1 MTVLQAWLDAFPG
14 ARFAPL
20 FETDGLLVQTHQRGK
35 AGDRRILTRS
45 AQFEDAM
52 ITLIEQGLTQDDWTG
67 LVYLM
72 GIGERSAFTPLY
84 VGKAERRGKTHAVS
98 KNIANIR
105 RNPDKF
111 ARWGYGLD
119 YHVGDLS
126 HAMFGFTAYR
136 EPSSKYRRWAEAL
149 FAVTDPPTL
158 HRPVQHAAPAL
169 VRGQPWP
176 QRVPG
181 LCGIRGERGDCA
193 GFGPLR
199 GTAAECR
206 RAVTEPDQL

>member
-35 AGDRRILTRS
+35 ARDRRILTRS
-45 AQFEDAM
+45 TQFEDAM
-52 ITLIEQGLTQDDWTG
+52 IELIEQGLTQHDWTG

-119 YHVGDLS
+119 YHLGDLS

-136 EPSSKYRRWAEAL
+136 GPTAKYHRWAEAL
-149 FAVTDPPTL
+149 FAVMDPPTL
-158 HRPVQHAAPAL
+158 RRPVHMLLLPWFADSRGPSGFQESVASAEKQVIGLASAL
-169 VRGQPWP
+169 H
-176 QRVPG
+176 
-181 LCGIRGERGDCA
+181 GE
-193 GFGPLR
+193 
-199 GTAAECR
+199 
-206 RAVTEPDQL
+206 QLLNIDGR

>member
-1 MTVLQAWLDAFPG
+1 MNALQAWLDAFPG
-14 ARFAPL
+14 ARFAAL

-52 ITLIEQGLTQDDWTG
+52 IELIEHGLTQDDWTG

-72 GIGERSAFTPLY
+72 GIGERTAFTPLY
-84 VGKAERRGKTHAVS
+84 VGKAERRGKVHAIS

-105 RNPDKF
+105 HNPDKF

-126 HAMFGFTAYR
+126 HAMFGFSAYR
-136 EPSSKYRRWAEAL
+136 GPTAKYRRWAEAL

-158 HRPVQHAAPAL
+158 HRPVSMLLLPWFADSTGPSGFQGSVASAEKEVIAL
-169 VRGQPWP
+169 TSA
-176 QRVPG
+176 
-181 LCGIRGERGDCA
+181 LSGERLLNVDG
-193 GFGPLR
+193 R
-199 GTAAECR
+199 
-206 RAVTEPDQL
+206 

>member
-1 MTVLQAWLDAFPG
+1 MTALQTWLDAFPS
-14 ARFAPL
+14 ARFVPL

-52 ITLIEQGLTQDDWTG
+52 IALIEQGLTQDDWTG

-72 GIGERSAFTPLY
+72 GIGERTAFTPLY
-84 VGKAERRGKTHAVS
+84 VGKAERQGKTYAIS

-136 EPSSKYRRWAEAL
+136 GPTAKYRRWAEAL
-149 FAVTDPPTL
+149 FTVTDPPTL
-158 HRPVQHAAPAL
+158 HRPVSMLLLPWFEDSCGPSGFRGSVASAEKEVIAL
-169 VRGQPWP
+169 ASA
-176 QRVPG
+176 
-181 LCGIRGERGDCA
+181 LSGERLLNVDG
-193 GFGPLR
+193 R
-199 GTAAECR
+199 
-206 RAVTEPDQL
+206 

>member
-1 MTVLQAWLDAFPG
+1 MTVLQAWLDTFPG

-20 FETDGLLVQTHQRGK
+20 FKTEDGLRVHTHPRGR

-45 AQFEDAM
+45 AGFEEAM
-52 ITLIEQGLTQDDWTG
+52 IELIEEGLTQEHWTG

-72 GIGERSAFTPLY
+72 GVGDRHAFTPLY

-126 HAMFGFTAYR
+126 HAMFDFEAYR
-136 EPSSKYRRWAEAL
+136 RPASKYRRWAQAL

-158 HRPVQHAAPAL
+158 HRPVNMVL
-169 VRGQPWP
+169 LPWY
-176 QRVPG
+176 V
-181 LCGIRGERGDCA
+181 DSH
-193 GFGPLR
+193 GPSGLR
-199 GTAAECR
+199 GSVAAAEKEAIALASALHGELLLNVDGR
-206 RAVTEPDQL
+206 